1 MQMPCDYHKRVRE
14 AASEPCH
21 TVGIKIQPRSAERG
35 ISGPPQREGPVP
47 QQRTWWV
54 MTGHQPLGAPIPA
67 PASWP
72 EPLAALVAPGEV
84 PFLWRRH
91 KSGGGVAVW
100 PPCSLFSILSLPP
113 TSSLL
118 LPVYGGGGLPLSPSL
133 LKTKEP
139 APWAALF
146 PRTPPFPLFTPTQAQ
161 TPVPRSSAGPPAFLP
176 VPARPPL
183 HRP

>member
-1 MQMPCDYHKRVRE
+1 MEYVRENTFMTFPETIMWLILFVVIKYRKAEKCPSVFLPPRNLHFKTNIVINMQMPCDYHKRVRE
-14 AASEPCH
+14 AASEPCR

-91 KSGGGVAVW
+91 RSR
-100 PPCSLFSILSLPP
+100 
-113 TSSLL
+113 
-118 LPVYGGGGLPLSPSL
+118 GLGDVLGTR
-133 LKTKEP
+133 KTRVQK
-139 APWAALF
+139 
-146 PRTPPFPLFTPTQAQ
+146 
-161 TPVPRSSAGPPAFLP
+161 G
-176 VPARPPL
+176 ARKP
-183 HRP
+183 